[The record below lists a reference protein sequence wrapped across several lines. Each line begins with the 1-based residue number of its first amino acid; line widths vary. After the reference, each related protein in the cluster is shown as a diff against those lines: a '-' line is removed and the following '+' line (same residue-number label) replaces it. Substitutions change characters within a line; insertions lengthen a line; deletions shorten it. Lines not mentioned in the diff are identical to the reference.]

1 MSPARGRAR
10 PATPAAPAGPP
21 PSPLLRTALA
31 TLHRVEA
38 VRGHDAALQHAEA
51 RRADRALRA
60 AVAGHPVRRNDAP
73 GVSAVRVACAH
84 LAVGDLDAA
93 HQALVTARELLR

>member
-1 MSPARGRAR
+1 MTPARGRAR
-10 PATPAAPAGPP
+10 PAPPTIPAGPP
-21 PSPLLRTALA
+21 PTPLLRTTLA

-38 VRGHDAALQHAEA
+38 VRGRDASVQHAEA

-60 AVAGHPVRRNDAP
+60 AVASHPVRRHDAP

-93 HQALVTARELLR
+93 HQALVTARDLLR